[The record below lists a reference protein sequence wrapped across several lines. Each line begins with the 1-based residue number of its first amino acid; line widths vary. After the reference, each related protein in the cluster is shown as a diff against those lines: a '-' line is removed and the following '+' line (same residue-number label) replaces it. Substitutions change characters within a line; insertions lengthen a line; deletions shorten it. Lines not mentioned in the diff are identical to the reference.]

1 MTNADN
7 SPQSNTSSTIN
18 PNSNST
24 ASSVLPHEHE
34 ELEQQRKLHLTQ
46 LYAIKSIAVLLILQG
61 LWTLFNSIKF
71 IFIKLPLLE
80 QQLNAGQ
87 IDNLQVNAFANRAI
101 VMTISTILSLFFAL
115 RITIIQSKI
124 AKIISITIAVL
135 LVIGNTQINN
145 FLNQIGSSQL
155 IGSTII
161 ETLRSVISF

>member
-18 PNSNST
+18 PNSNSIP
-24 ASSVLPHEHE
+24 SSVLPHEHE
-34 ELEQQRKLHLTQ
+34 ELEQQRKLHLAQ
-46 LYAIKSIAVLLILQG
+46 LYAIKFIAVLLILQG

-71 IFIKLPLLE
+71 IFIKLPSLE
-80 QQLNAGQ
+80 QQLNTGQ
-87 IDNLQVNAFANRAI
+87 INNLQVNAFANRAI

-155 IGSTII
+155 IGSTVI
-161 ETLRSVISF
+161 ETFRSVISF